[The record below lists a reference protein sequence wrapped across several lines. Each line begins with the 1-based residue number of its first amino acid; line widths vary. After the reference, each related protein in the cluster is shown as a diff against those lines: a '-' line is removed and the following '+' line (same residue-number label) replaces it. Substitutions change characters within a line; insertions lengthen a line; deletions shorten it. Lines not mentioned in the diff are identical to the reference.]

1 MVRSAVSLLAWA
13 CAALVGPVVAQFPPS
28 PQHITIV
35 KSKLN
40 PAVSISY
47 KEVSSLLTASHDLID
62 HSLT

>member
-13 CAALVGPVVAQFPPS
+13 GAALVGPVVAQFPPS
-28 PQHITIV
+28 PQNVTIV

-47 KEVSSLLTASHDLID
+47 KEVSN
-62 HSLT
+62 